1 MTSISNFIARVKNDN
16 FARENRFE
24 VVITPPRNMST
35 TTEENQKLL
44 FYCQSAALPGINLMT
59 QEVYTFGEA
68 REVIYNR
75 NYDPVTLEFLVDDQM
90 NVKWF
95 FDRWM
100 ENIID
105 PRSRVMSYYNDYIA
119 TVEIAQVDHS
129 NDEKVKYKVMLHEC
143 FPKTIDAIQ
152 YSSESKNLVKLRVT
166 MAYKFW
172 TVVDGPK
179 VNRQTDRD
187 VPDQGSY
194 ETPR

>member
-1 MTSISNFIARVKNDN
+1 MTSISSFIARVKNDN

-24 VVITPPRNMST
+24 VIISTPRNMSS
-35 TTEENQKLL
+35 TTEEKEKLR
-44 FYCQSAALPGINLMT
+44 FYCQSAALPGVNLMT

-90 NVKWF
+90 NIKWF
-95 FDRWM
+95 FDRWI
-100 ENIID
+100 EKIID
-105 PRSRVMSYYNDYIA
+105 PQSRVMSYYNDYVT
-119 TVEIAQVDHS
+119 TVEISQIDHS
-129 NDEKVKYKVMLHEC
+129 DDEKTKYKVMLHEC

-152 YSSESKNLVKLRVT
+152 YSSDSKNLVKLRVT

-172 TVVDGPK
+172 TVTNGPK
-179 VNRQTDRD
+179 ISAQNDRD
-187 VPDQGSY
+187 VPDQGSF